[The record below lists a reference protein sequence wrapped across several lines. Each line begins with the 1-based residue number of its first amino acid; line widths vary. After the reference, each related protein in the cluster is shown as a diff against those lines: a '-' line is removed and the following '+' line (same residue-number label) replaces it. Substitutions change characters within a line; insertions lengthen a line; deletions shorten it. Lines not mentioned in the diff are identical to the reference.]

1 MATNLILAFV
11 LERLQQIL
19 TEADVDPTHLALE
32 ERSWQPHTLKR
43 HVVVAIVQ
51 VVVAVGRADVTAGCT
66 PRVAGVPRPDPRY
79 TTPPLSPQSR

>member
-43 HVVVAIVQ
+43 HVVVA
-51 VVVAVGRADVTAGCT
+51 VGRADVTAGCT
-66 PRVAGVPRPDPRY
+66 PRVARVPRLGPRY